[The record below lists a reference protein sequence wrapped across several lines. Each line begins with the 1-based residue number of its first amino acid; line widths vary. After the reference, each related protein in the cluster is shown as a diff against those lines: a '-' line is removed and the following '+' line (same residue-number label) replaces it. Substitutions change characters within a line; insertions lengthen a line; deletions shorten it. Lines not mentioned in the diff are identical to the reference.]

1 MHNIKGSDLIREIS
15 TWLKIQF
22 YCLELIKLIKHML
35 GGK

>member
-15 TWLKIQF
+15 TWLKTQF
-22 YCLELIKLIKHML
+22 YCLELIRLTKHIL